1 MARFVLPLVNRHRE
15 REKTMGTIEAN
26 VEKNLVTM
34 EKQLKAWAAKLDEL
48 VEKAEKSGEHA
59 KAESHQRFEALREKL
74 TATQKKLE
82 EVKRAESGK
91 WDKFKADLNVA
102 WLDVEAAFKALTRPP
117 KEAVQDK
124 TH

>member
-1 MARFVLPLVNRHRE
+1 
-15 REKTMGTIEAN
+15 MGTIEAN

-59 KAESHQRFEALREKL
+59 KAESRQRIEALREKL
-74 TATQKKLE
+74 TTTQKKLE

-91 WDKFKADLNVA
+91 WDRFKADLNVA
-102 WLDVEAAFKALTRPP
+102 WLDLEAAFKALARRPR
-117 KEAVQDK
+117 ESTQNK